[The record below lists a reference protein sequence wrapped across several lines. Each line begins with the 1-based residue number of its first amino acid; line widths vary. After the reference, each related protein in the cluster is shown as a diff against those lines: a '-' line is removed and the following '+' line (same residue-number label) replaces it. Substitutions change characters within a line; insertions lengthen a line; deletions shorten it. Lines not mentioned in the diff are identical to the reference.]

1 MLRRTIQHCALKGK
15 NQSSFG
21 PAPGAGAQE
30 RATNCQGVR
39 NDSIQRSLWR
49 SPPISAIVL
58 RTKLGSARDALPMRC
73 GGHALQ
79 KMGAA
84 PASAKGEPMAE
95 TDGQAL
101 AKRDKP
107 WIFRT
112 YAGHSTARESN
123 RLYRQNLAKGQTGL
137 SIAFDLPTQ
146 TGYDSDHILARG
158 EVGKVGVAI
167 SHIGDMRALFE
178 DIPLASMNTSM
189 TINATAPW
197 LMALYIAV
205 ADEQGAKRAELQG
218 TTQNDII
225 KEYLARGS
233 YVFPPDASL
242 RLTKD
247 LILFCAREAPKW
259 NPMNVCSYHLQE
271 AGATP
276 VQELSFALATAIAV
290 LERVRQSGEVDDT
303 GFANVVGSMSFFVNA
318 GMRFVTELAKM
329 RAFVELWDE
338 VTRDRF
344 GVHDASKRRFRYGVQ
359 VNSLGLTEQ
368 QPENNAYRILIEML
382 SVVLSKNARARAV
395 QLPAW
400 NEALGLPRPFDQ
412 QWSLRLQQ
420 IMAYET
426 DLLEFG
432 DIFEGSQEVTA
443 LVARLKMEAL
453 AEIAAIDA
461 MGGAVKAIETGAM
474 KAKLVESNTRRLEAI
489 ERGEQVVVGVNA
501 FTNSEPSPLT
511 AGEGSI
517 MVPSAQAEAEQVAR
531 LKAWRANRDDAR
543 VREALKALRV
553 AASTGANIMPASIAA
568 AKAGAT
574 TGEWGDA
581 LRADFGQYRAPTGV
595 SPKARQAAAGLDP
608 LRGEVERVSMK
619 LGRRIKFL
627 VGKPGLDGHSN
638 GAEQIAARATDAGMD
653 VVYDGIRLTPDEIVE
668 AARTGVHCVG
678 LSILSGSHVA
688 LTEEVLRLMRAAG
701 LERVPLI
708 VGGIIPPADA
718 ERLRAAGVAAIYT
731 PKDFEI
737 NAMLG
742 AIVVE
747 IERRFDLQGAA
758 QAD

>member
-1 MLRRTIQHCALKGK
+1 
-15 NQSSFG
+15 
-21 PAPGAGAQE
+21 
-30 RATNCQGVR
+30 
-39 NDSIQRSLWR
+39 
-49 SPPISAIVL
+49 
-58 RTKLGSARDALPMRC
+58 
-73 GGHALQ
+73 
-79 KMGAA
+79 
-84 PASAKGEPMAE
+84 MAE
-95 TDGQAL
+95 TDGQAQ
-101 AKRDKP
+101 AARRDKP

-123 RLYRQNLAKGQTGL
+123 KLYRQNLAKGQTGL
-137 SIAFDLPTQ
+137 SIAFYLPTQ

-178 DIPLASMNTSM
+178 DIPIASMNTSM

-197 LMALYIAV
+197 LLALYIAV
-205 ADEQGAKRAELQG
+205 ADEQGAPRAQLQG

-233 YVFPPDASL
+233 YVFPPDPSL
-242 RLTKD
+242 RLTTD
-247 LILFCAREAPKW
+247 MILFCAREAPKW

-276 VQELSFALATAIAV
+276 VQELSYALATAIAV
-290 LERVRQSGEVDDT
+290 LDRVRKSGEVDEK
-303 GFANVVGSMSFFVNA
+303 GFANVVGSISFFVNA

-338 VTRDRF
+338 ITRDRF
-344 GVHDASKRRFRYGVQ
+344 GVTDPSKRRFRYGVQ

-382 SVVLSKNARARAV
+382 SVVLSKGARARAV

-432 DIFEGSQEVTA
+432 DIFDGSKEVAA
-443 LVARLKMEAL
+443 LVAKLKGEAL

-461 MGGAVKAIETGAM
+461 MGGAVKAIETGAL

-501 FTNSEPSPLT
+501 FTTFEPSPLT
-511 AGEGSI
+511 AGENSI
-517 MVPSAQAEAEQVAR
+517 MVPSGKAEAEQVAR
-531 LKAWRANRDDAR
+531 LEAWRAERDEAR
-543 VREALKALRV
+543 VREALRALRV
-553 AASTGANIMPASIAA
+553 AAASGANIMPASIEA

-581 LRADFGQYRAPTGV
+581 LRAEFGEFRAPTGV
-595 SPKARQAAAGLDP
+595 SPRARQAAAGLDA
-608 LRGEVERVSMK
+608 LRGEVERVSLK
-619 LGRRIKFL
+619 LGRRVKFL
-627 VGKPGLDGHSN
+627 LGKPGLDGHSN

-653 VVYDGIRLTPDEIVE
+653 VVYDGIRLTPADIVE
-668 AARTGVHCVG
+668 RAKSGVHCVG
-678 LSILSGSHVA
+678 LSILSGSHIV
-688 LTEEVLRLMRAAG
+688 LTEEVLKLMREAG
-701 LERVPLI
+701 LERVPVI
-708 VGGIIPPADA
+708 VGGIIPPVDA
-718 ERLRAAGVAAIYT
+718 ERLRAAGVAAVYT

-742 AIVVE
+742 AIVSE
-747 IERRFDLQGAA
+747 IETRFDQGAGER
-758 QAD
+758 D